1 MVVGVFLFI
10 INNADTLKADILSQ
24 DPSSIDP
31 TKGDMVYEIQ
41 SGQIIVFSNKFMN
54 KVRSI
59 QMSLV
64 SDPESVQFVLSG
76 IKSSYEYTY
85 AQGVP
90 GTTTLILTNIESIQ
104 PQDVLIAL
112 PLSWDDE
119 RVVLGQTTALF
130 EDGSVDMLS
139 VRKK

>member
-1 MVVGVFLFI
+1 MGRFSWKENTIALVAAVMVVGVFLLI

-31 TKGDMVYEIQ
+31 AKGDMVYEIQ
-41 SGQIIVFSNKFMN
+41 SGQIVVFSNKFMN
-54 KVRSI
+54 KVKSI

-64 SDPESVQFVLSG
+64 ADPESVQFVLSG
-76 IKSSYEYTY
+76 IKSAYEYTY

-104 PQDVLIAL
+104 PQDVLITL
-112 PLSWDDE
+112 PLS
-119 RVVLGQTTALF
+119 
-130 EDGSVDMLS
+130 
-139 VRKK
+139 